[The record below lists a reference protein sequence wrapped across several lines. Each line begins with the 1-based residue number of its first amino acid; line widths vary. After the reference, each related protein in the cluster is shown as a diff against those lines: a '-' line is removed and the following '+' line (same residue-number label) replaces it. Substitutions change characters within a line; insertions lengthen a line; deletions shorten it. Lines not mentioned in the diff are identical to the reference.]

1 MGSEVVV
8 DVAVFLVR
16 VIRGVFCGAA
26 TGFFVV
32 FIVGIIAEILFDG
45 YGKGK
50 TGTRQPDDHSDV
62 SAIELYY
69 VLAALVGTIIGLV
82 IGIIVEFVV

>member
-16 VIRGVFCGAA
+16 VIRGVFCGAG

-32 FIVGIIAEILFDG
+32 LIIAYLK
-45 YGKGK
+45 YGEGK
-50 TGTRQPDDHSDV
+50 TATRQPDDDSDV
-62 SAIELYY
+62 SVIELFIFLT
-69 VLAALVGTIIGLV
+69 VLVGTIFGSV
-82 IGIIVEFVV
+82 IGVIVEFVA